1 MPRSPASSTW
11 KSFGTVAKGVA
22 SRVLLDWIMRI
33 LPVSFSVKKIRPSG
47 AKESE
52 TGKLTP
58 DRKVLTG
65 DDAWA
70 WRNIQGPRER
80 VMMQTVFTYNVRNRT
95 GGSD

>member
-1 MPRSPASSTW
+1 MPRSPASPTW
-11 KSFGTVAKGVA
+11 NRSGTVAKGVA
-22 SRVLLDWIMRI
+22 RSEPLDSMIRM
-33 LPVSFSVKKIRPSG
+33 LPVSFSVKKILPSG

-58 DRKVLTG
+58 ARKVLTG
-65 DDAWA
+65 NNAWA

-80 VMMQTVFTYNVRNRT
+80 VMIQTVFTYNFRDRT